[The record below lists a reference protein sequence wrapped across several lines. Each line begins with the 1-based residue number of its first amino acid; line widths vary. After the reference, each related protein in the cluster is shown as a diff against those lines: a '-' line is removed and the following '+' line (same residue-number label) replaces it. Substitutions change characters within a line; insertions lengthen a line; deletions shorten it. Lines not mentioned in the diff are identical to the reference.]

1 MVWVV
6 SFGGRDAMRDVCAMD
21 KAKSNGYHN
30 SLLKIWLNANL
41 HKIQLS
47 N

>member
-1 MVWVV
+1 MLC
-6 SFGGRDAMRDVCAMD
+6 GMGAMD
-21 KAKSNGYHN
+21 KAESDGNLYRN